1 MFTVSVP
8 LAIPNG
14 MENPVSV
21 HVVSQESPVAQ
32 ACSPLS
38 PYRSCLDNKKL
49 SGRCSVAMPK
59 SQPFPKWLTEE
70 ELLPSDLFFLCVW
83 WICSVHFTKEALAPH
98 RVCVHDGLRPGK
110 CRALSS

>member
-14 MENPVSV
+14 MENPASA

-70 ELLPSDLFFLCVW
+70 ELLPSDLFFPVCLVDLLC
-83 WICSVHFTKEALAPH
+83 SLYKGSA
-98 RVCVHDGLRPGK
+98 RSSQGL
-110 CRALSS
+110 CT